1 MSAKR
6 SICII
11 DDDKV
16 YTFGITKILKN
27 LLPDDKVTTY
37 QNGKEALEELQKIQA
52 SDEEQL
58 PDFILLDIDMPEM
71 NGWDFLKEFESV
83 RNSIVKDIEIF
94 VISSRI
100 ESGKE
105 NVYQVEWD
113 NQVARFIPKPVDA
126 ARLKELLA

>member
-16 YTFGITKILKN
+16 YTFGIKKILKN
-27 LLPDDKVTTY
+27 LMPDDTVTTY
-37 QNGKEALEELQKIQA
+37 QNGKEALEQLKSIQA
-52 SDEEQL
+52 SNQDM

-71 NGWDFLKEFESV
+71 NGWEFLKEFEDV
-83 RNSIVKDIEIF
+83 RNSVDKAIEIF

-100 ESGKE
+100 EIGKE
-105 NVYQVEWD
+105 NVYQIEWD
-113 NQVARFIPKPVDA
+113 NKVASFIPKPVDA
-126 ARLKELLA
+126 ARLKELFG

>member
-1 MSAKR
+1 MSTKR

-16 YTFGITKILKN
+16 YTFGIKKILKN
-27 LLPDDKVTTY
+27 LLPDDTVTTY
-37 QNGKEALEELQKIQA
+37 QNGKEALEQLKNIQA
-52 SDEEQL
+52 TNQEM

-71 NGWDFLKEFESV
+71 NGWDFLKEFEGV
-83 RNSIVKDIEIF
+83 RNSANKSIEIF

-105 NVYQVEWD
+105 SVYQIEWD
-113 NQVARFIPKPVDA
+113 NKVASFIPKPLDA
-126 ARLKELLA
+126 TRLKELLG